1 MLTPRPPEWTEEA
14 ACLGLA
20 DRRLDPWHP
29 GRADPGAY
37 TEAKQV
43 CLRCPVR
50 AQCLDFALDLMQRLG
65 AVAGMFGGLTP
76 RELRALARERGL
88 PTRAVAQH
96 GTRARYVNYQCRCD
110 LCRRANAAGEAERRL
125 GLPA

>member
-1 MLTPRPPEWTEEA
+1 MVTRPPDWTRHA
-14 ACLGLA
+14 ACLGMA
-20 DRRLDPWHP
+20 DRGCDPWHP
-29 GRADPGAY
+29 GRADAGAY
-37 TEAKQV
+37 SQAKQL

-50 AQCLDFALDLMQRLG
+50 AECLDYALDLMERLG
-65 AVAGMFGGLTP
+65 RVAGMFAGLTP
-76 RELRALARERGL
+76 RELRALARERGR

-110 LCRRANAAGEAERRL
+110 PCRRANATGEAERRL